1 LWEAVVGYREF
12 VDDTGT
18 MWRVWDTYP
27 AAASALR
34 RVSPTYAEGW
44 LTFECE
50 VERRRLAPIPPE
62 WEIAS
67 RNLMGHWC
75 ARAFPVRAAEREQRP
90 IDVGRQARG

>member
-1 LWEAVVGYREF
+1 MAYREF
-12 VDDTGT
+12 VDDAGT
-18 MWRVWDTYP
+18 MWRVWDTFP

-67 RNLMGHWC
+67 RDLMGHWC
-75 ARAFPVRAAEREQRP
+75 ARALRVRDPERGLRP
-90 IDVGRQARG
+90 IELRREARG